1 MLLSPKQVYA
11 VLVVVNSF
19 LIYQGKRIHPWHFF
33 LANHGADAHFDKMDA
48 TKDDTHLL
56 LYFSKT
62 SKDRS
67 YVLVS

>member
-19 LIYQGKRIHPWHFF
+19 LIYQGTLGIFF

-48 TKDDTHLL
+48 TKEDTHCYSAFPRLA
-56 LYFSKT
+56 
-62 SKDRS
+62 KDRS
-67 YVLVS
+67 YVLVP